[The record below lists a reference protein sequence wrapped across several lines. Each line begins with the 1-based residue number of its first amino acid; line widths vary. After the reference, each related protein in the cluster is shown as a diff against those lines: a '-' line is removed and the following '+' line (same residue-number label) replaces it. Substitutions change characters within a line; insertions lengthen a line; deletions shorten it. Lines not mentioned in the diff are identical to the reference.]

1 MKKIISF
8 TPQAL
13 SADFNSIINSCKETC
28 KECHENVELAVY
40 IKDKPNTHQVIAKFR
55 RVNNKLVTLYN
66 PTAIAEFGL
75 SKLFSKP
82 STPEDILEDI
92 LAYACEESGL
102 ADACRRSDKLD
113 KLVHMTIEIALSEF
127 SKQVN
132 K

>member
-13 SADFNSIINSCKETC
+13 SADFNSIINSCKEAC
-28 KECHENVELAVY
+28 EEHHESIELAVY
-40 IKDKPNTHQVIAKFR
+40 TKDKPNTHQVIAKFR
-55 RVNNKLVTLYN
+55 QTNNKVVILYN
-66 PTAIAEFGL
+66 PKVVAKFGL
-75 SKLFSKP
+75 SKLFNKP
-82 STPEDILEDI
+82 STLEDI

-102 ADACRRSDKLD
+102 ADACRCSDKLD
-113 KLVHMTIEIALSEF
+113 KLVRGALEIALSEF